1 MKNRW
6 KDKDANEFLAKYVD
20 QWGADLALRTYT
32 ARLLG
37 AEKSLVLHGG
47 GNTSVKSSYTNV
59 LGDQITA
66 IFVKA
71 SGQDLSVI
79 GPEGHPGL
87 DLQYLSRL
95 QTLQD
100 MSDEAMLLEVRTRL
114 LDFRSPTPSIE
125 TLLHVFLPQ
134 KFIDHT
140 HADAILAL
148 TNQTKGETV
157 VREALGDEV
166 IVLDYMKPGFKLA
179 KVSLEGFR
187 AHPGQR
193 AMVWMRHGLVT
204 WGETA
209 RESYEIMIE
218 LVSRAESY
226 LNEKVSFPL
235 RVAMGTSLESAQERW
250 VRLAPLLRGF
260 LAEPTSDKDQP
271 YLRKILTPL
280 INRDVLNF
288 VDSDHAKGVALTPPL
303 TTDHLIRTKTF
314 PLWIDDPSHHDTSRL
329 REQIKLAVDN
339 YRSAYQAYLN
349 RHSSEMDSSLTYFDP
364 APCVVL
370 IPGMGVA
377 CSGQDML
384 AANICRDI
392 TAQTIQVKTKIR
404 AMGAY
409 QGLSENNLFA
419 MEYHRLQHAKLGLS
433 RQTFHSYVA
442 LVTGAAGAI
451 GSGISRVLL
460 EHGCHVAVTDLPGE
474 RLEKLVEELRV
485 DFPERVIGLPIDVG
499 DLRSVSHGFAEI
511 ISTWGGVD
519 LVIPNAGV
527 ALVSP
532 LKKMALEGF
541 RQLQRVNVE
550 GTLNILSEAA
560 RHFEVQG
567 TGGDVVL
574 ISSKNVFSPSAQFGA
589 YSATKAAAHQ
599 LARIAS
605 LEMSALGV
613 RVNMVAPDAVFAE
626 GKRKSGLWSD
636 VGPERMRARGLD
648 EQSLEEYYRKRS
660 LLTAKVTA
668 THVANAVVFF
678 ASRKTPTTG
687 ATLPVDGGLP
697 DATPR

>member
-1 MKNRW
+1 MKSRW
-6 KDKDANEFLAKYVD
+6 KDKDADEFLAKYAD
-20 QWGADLALRTYT
+20 QWGEDLALRTYT

-47 GNTSVKSSYTNV
+47 GNTSVKSSCTNI

-71 SGQDLSVI
+71 SGQDLSTI

-87 DLQYLSRL
+87 DLQYLRRL
-95 QTLQD
+95 QALQN
-100 MSDEAMLLEVRTRL
+100 MSDEGMLREIRTHL

-125 TLLHVFLPQ
+125 TLVHAFLPQ

-157 VREALGDEV
+157 VREALGDEI
-166 IVLDYMKPGFKLA
+166 IVLDYVKPGFELA
-179 KVSLEGFR
+179 KTSLEGLQ
-187 AHPGQR
+187 AHPGRR

-209 RESYEIMIE
+209 RESYETMIE

-226 LNEKVSFPL
+226 LAEKASSPV

-250 VRLAPLLRGF
+250 GTLAPMLRGF
-260 LAEPTSDKDQP
+260 LAEPTGDEDRP

-280 INRDVLNF
+280 ISRDVLDF
-288 VDSDHAKGVALTPPL
+288 VDSDHAKEVALTPPL
-303 TTDHLIRTKTF
+303 TSDHLIRTKTF
-314 PLWIDDPSHHDTSRL
+314 PLWIEAPSYHDTSRL
-329 REQIKLAVDN
+329 REQIKLAVAN
-339 YRSAYQAYLN
+339 YRASYQAYLN
-349 RHSSEMDSSLTYFDP
+349 RHSSEMDSALTHFDP

-370 IPGMGVA
+370 IPGMGAA
-377 CSGQDML
+377 CSGQDIF

-409 QGLSENNLFA
+409 QGLSEGDLFA
-419 MEYHRLQHAKLGLS
+419 MEYRGLQHAKLAPS
-433 RQTFHSYVA
+433 RQIFRGYVA

-460 EHGCHVAVTDLPGE
+460 EHGCHVAATDLPGE
-474 RLEKLVEELRV
+474 RLEKLVEELRAG
-485 DFPERVIGLPIDVG
+485 FPGRAIGVPIDVA
-499 DLRSVSHGFAEI
+499 DPHSVHRGFAEI

-519 LVIPNAGV
+519 LVVPNAGV

-532 LKKMALEGF
+532 LKKMALEVF
-541 RQLQRVNVE
+541 RRLQRVNVE
-550 GTLNILSEAA
+550 GTLNILSETA
-560 RHFEVQG
+560 RHFEIQG

-574 ISSKNVFSPSAQFGA
+574 ISSKNVFSPGAQFGA

-605 LEMSALGV
+605 LEMSTLGV

-626 GKRKSGLWSD
+626 GKRKSGLWSE
-636 VGPERMRARGLD
+636 VGPARMRARGLD

-678 ASRKTPTTG
+678 ASRRTPTTG